1 MLFVAKCIAYP
12 WERAST
18 TDTHYQA
25 ISNDKLNND
34 EFWKKY
40 EAKVPSLT
48 SEFKDVVNSAVQRVP
63 ARATLVDVLGSPW
76 MKGETLTKE

>member
-18 TDTHYQA
+18 KNVEYMA
-25 ISNDKLNND
+25 ISSDKMNN
-34 EFWKKY
+34 EQFWKSY
-40 EAKVPSLT
+40 EETVPSLT
-48 SEFKDVVNSAVQRVP
+48 NEFKDVVNSAVQRVP

-76 MKGETLTKE
+76 MRG